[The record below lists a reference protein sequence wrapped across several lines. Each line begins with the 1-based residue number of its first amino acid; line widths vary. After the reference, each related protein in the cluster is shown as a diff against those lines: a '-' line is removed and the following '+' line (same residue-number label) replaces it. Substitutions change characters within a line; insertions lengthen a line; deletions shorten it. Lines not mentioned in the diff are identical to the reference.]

1 MINEII
7 EAISIALNAEFP
19 DEKYEFH
26 MEEIKQDLK
35 EPCFFIACLEP
46 SRTQF
51 LGRRYEATNN
61 FVIQYFPES
70 SEYQRECNDVA
81 ERMTDCLEYIT
92 TAGDEKPI
100 RGTNMKHE
108 TVDGVLNFFVN
119 YDLFLI
125 KSEETVAME
134 SMRTETTPR

>member
-7 EAISIALNAEFP
+7 EAISTSLSAEFP

-26 MEEIKQDLK
+26 MEEIRQDLK
-35 EPCFFIACLEP
+35 EPCFFIASLQP
-46 SRTQF
+46 SRELF

-70 SEYQRECNDVA
+70 RDCQRECNDVA
-81 ERMTDCLEYIT
+81 ERMTECLEYIT
-92 TAGDEKPI
+92 TDGDEKPI

-108 TVDGVLNFFVN
+108 VVDGVLNFFVN

-125 KSEETVAME
+125 KSEETVPME
-134 SMRTETTPR
+134 DLSANTTAR